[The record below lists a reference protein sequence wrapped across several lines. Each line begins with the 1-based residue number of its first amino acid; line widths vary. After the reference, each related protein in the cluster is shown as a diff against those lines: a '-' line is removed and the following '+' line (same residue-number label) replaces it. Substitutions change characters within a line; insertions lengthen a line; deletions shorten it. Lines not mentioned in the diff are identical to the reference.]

1 LYCSCPHTGFGRK
14 RNGSA
19 RRTFL
24 VAQNMM
30 ENTVFYGVNI
40 NNYLFTDSGILQ
52 CTISVMEIF
61 STIVHLKP
69 IESIPAKREKPVEEL
84 RTTIFQEIETFYLK
98 VYKLFFPNRE

>member
-40 NNYLFTDSGILQ
+40 NNYLFTDSGIVLFP
-52 CTISVMEIF
+52 VMEIF
-61 STIVHLKP
+61 STIVHLKR
-69 IESIPAKREKPVEEL
+69 IESIPAKREKPVEES